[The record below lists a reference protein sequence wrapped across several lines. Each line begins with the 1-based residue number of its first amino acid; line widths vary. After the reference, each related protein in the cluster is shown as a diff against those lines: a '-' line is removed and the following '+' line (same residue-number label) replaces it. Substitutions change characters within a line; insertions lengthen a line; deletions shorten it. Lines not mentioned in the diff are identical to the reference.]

1 VKSPIT
7 SKDLA
12 DEKKQET
19 AQIGISQ
26 IGVSTLVREA
36 VNGKPATL
44 SKVRM
49 PPPVSAR
56 S

>member
-36 VNGKPATL
+36 VNGKPAML